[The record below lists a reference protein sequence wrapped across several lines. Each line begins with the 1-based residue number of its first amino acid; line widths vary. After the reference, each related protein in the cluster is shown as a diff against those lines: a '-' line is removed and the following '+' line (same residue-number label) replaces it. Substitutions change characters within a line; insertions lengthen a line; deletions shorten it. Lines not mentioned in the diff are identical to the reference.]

1 MSAVRKTGP
10 RVPSAPSTGPRPA
23 TPQPATP
30 PTKVRLGNDRMLLG
44 AREVDIAQLHPD
56 PEQPRTHMNPRRL
69 AELAGSIAA
78 HGVLQPLVVRQ
89 DGLSADGDM
98 QYTIIAGAR
107 RHAAIAL
114 AVAQTEDE
122 ETRHALARV
131 PVVLS
136 QSAEAE
142 RRVLQLIENLQRED
156 LRPVEEARALKEIMR
171 LENLTTTGIAA
182 RIHRSQGYIDERL
195 RLLRHEEVEDAAE
208 SGLITTSA
216 AAAIAS
222 LTSAEARHDWLERAQ
237 RGEKV
242 APQAVYQ
249 SKPNRRRPRR
259 SLLVDPESR
268 FEAALSPGPA
278 VEARAQALRAAEP
291 ELSPAEARQLAVAES
306 EVESS
311 AVADGP
317 QPGSATTAPSV
328 AHQPADEV
336 KLPNFGNARRI
347 LSELNVPFPD
357 LANSSGVAA
366 GQDRHAYFAAL
377 LEPATAEGRAL
388 VRRVLTVGVM
398 LDMSCEEALRA
409 IHLTGQG

>member
-10 RVPSAPSTGPRPA
+10 RVPSVQSTGPRPA

-30 PTKVRLGNDRMLLG
+30 PTKVRVGSDRMLLG
-44 AREVDIAQLHPD
+44 AREVDIAQLSPD

-78 HGVLQPLVVRQ
+78 HGVLQPLVVQQ

-98 QYTIIAGAR
+98 RYTIIAGAR

-114 AVAQTEDE
+114 AIAQAEGE
-122 ETRHALARV
+122 EARHALARV

-182 RIHRSQGYIDERL
+182 RIHRSQGYVDERL

-222 LTSAEARHDWLERAQ
+222 LPSAEARQRWLDRAQ
-237 RGEKV
+237 RGERV
-242 APQAVYQ
+242 APTAVYQ
-249 SKPNRRRPRR
+249 SKPNRRQRKPTP
-259 SLLVDPESR
+259 LGDLESR
-268 FEAALSPGPA
+268 LIIPPSLAPA
-278 VEARAQALRAAEP
+278 VEARAQALCTAEP
-291 ELSPAEARQLAVAES
+291 ELSPAEARGLAAAEVTLDSPQVANGHTPAPAGS
-306 EVESS
+306 E
-311 AVADGP
+311 
-317 QPGSATTAPSV
+317 APPI
-328 AHQPADEV
+328 ARPPAEDV
-336 KLPNFGNARRI
+336 PLPNFGNARRI
-347 LSELNVPFPD
+347 LAELGVPFPD
-357 LANSSGVAA
+357 LENPPNSTILK
-366 GQDRHAYFAAL
+366 DTEAYFSRLLAATTL
-377 LEPATAEGRAL
+377 DERAL
-388 VRRVLTVGVM
+388 VLRVLAAGVV
-398 LDMSCEEALRA
+398 LGLSCEEALRA
-409 IHLTGQG
+409 LSGRP

>member
-1 MSAVRKTGP
+1 MSVARKTGP

-122 ETRHALARV
+122 ETRRALTRV

-142 RRVLQLIENLQRED
+142 RRVLQLIENLQREN

-208 SGLITTSA
+208 AGLITTSA

-259 SLLVDPESR
+259 SLLNDSELRS
-268 FEAALSPGPA
+268 EAALSPGPA
-278 VEARAQALRAAEP
+278 VEARAQALRGAEP
-291 ELSPAEARQLAVAES
+291 ALSAAEARQLAAAES
-306 EVESS
+306 EVASS
-311 AVADGP
+311 GVADGP
-317 QPGSATTAPSV
+317 LPGFAPPAPSV
-328 AHQPADEV
+328 ARQPVDEV

-347 LSELNVPFPD
+347 LTELNVPFPD
-357 LANSSGVAA
+357 VEQSSVVATSR
-366 GQDRHAYFAAL
+366 DRHAYFAAL
-377 LEPATAEGRAL
+377 LDPATAHERAL

-398 LDMSCEEALRA
+398 LGMSCEDALRA
-409 IHLTGQG
+409 IHPTRQG